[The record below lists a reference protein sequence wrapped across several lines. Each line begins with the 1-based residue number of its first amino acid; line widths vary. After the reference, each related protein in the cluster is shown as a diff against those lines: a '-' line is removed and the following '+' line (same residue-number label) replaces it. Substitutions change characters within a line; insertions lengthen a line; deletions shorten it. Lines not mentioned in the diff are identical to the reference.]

1 MSNVNHEKT
10 SKRVIIMYIFSRND
24 FVKFLQDPQTTKWWP
39 NSNNN
44 KQIMYEIPLTHN
56 WWSHI
61 AKTLKK
67 YKKLKK
73 KKSSL
78 PKENHLH

>member
-61 AKTLKK
+61 AKTFKKELKVK
-67 YKKLKK
+67 E